1 VFLLRHRGRQA
12 GSHSYA
18 VNVRLAGGVPASLT
32 EDRNPFLV
40 TGAQRGQYFRVSE
53 GGISEQSYL
62 GR

>member
-1 VFLLRHRGRQA
+1 MFLLRHRGRQA

-40 TGAQRGQYFRVSE
+40 RVRGEVNIS